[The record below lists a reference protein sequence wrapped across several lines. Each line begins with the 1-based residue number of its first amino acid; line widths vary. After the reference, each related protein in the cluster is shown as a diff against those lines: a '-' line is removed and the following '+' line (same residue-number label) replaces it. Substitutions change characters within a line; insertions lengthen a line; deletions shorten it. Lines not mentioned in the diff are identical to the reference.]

1 MIKHASRTCAT
12 ALTMTVLA
20 AVPGWA
26 QDDPAPRG
34 EHVTLLGI
42 PSGTVAPG
50 GLAFV
55 SLAGTTNRVDAPD
68 TQDGSL
74 AFGLGFGSAEDG
86 IGVQFTTQITS
97 LTDDFGDSGYLAL
110 KFSRRV
116 VASDNP
122 VYLGLSLDYL
132 TPWGDVDGRDPEA
145 ALSLTKFTRLQFSE
159 TTSLPVMFTLGAG
172 TGVRNNDTDPGIFF
186 GAGIGLNENLGVS
199 AAWSG
204 EYADIGAS
212 FRFDGVDNLGISA
225 TVHDVFD
232 QKDNRRLTVA
242 VNYFLQDLF

>member
-1 MIKHASRTCAT
+1 
-12 ALTMTVLA
+12 
-20 AVPGWA
+20 
-26 QDDPAPRG
+26 
-34 EHVTLLGI
+34 
-42 PSGTVAPG
+42 
-50 GLAFV
+50 
-55 SLAGTTNRVDAPD
+55 
-68 TQDGSL
+68 
-74 AFGLGFGSAEDG
+74 
-86 IGVQFTTQITS
+86 
-97 LTDDFGDSGYLAL
+97 
-110 KFSRRV
+110 
-116 VASDNP
+116 
-122 VYLGLSLDYL
+122 
-132 TPWGDVDGRDPEA
+132 VDGRDPEA